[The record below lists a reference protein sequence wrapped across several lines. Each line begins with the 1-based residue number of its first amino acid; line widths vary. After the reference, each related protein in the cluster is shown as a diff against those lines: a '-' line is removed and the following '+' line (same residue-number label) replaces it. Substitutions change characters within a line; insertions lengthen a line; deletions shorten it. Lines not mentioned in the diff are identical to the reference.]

1 MTHPW
6 IHNEQ
11 TTKEIADLSQ
21 QINEIKQVLTNTS
34 ELAMLTG
41 KAVEDL
47 IYELTDEQS
56 VNPSSV
62 WLLISKLPQQSSQL
76 LAMNQRLAL
85 RIDELSRQGNKQE
98 IVIALLKVKLAVL
111 TDDVIALHNL
121 PQNNGYIAP

>member
-1 MTHPW
+1 MTHLW
-6 IHNEQ
+6 IHNGSIN
-11 TTKEIADLSQ
+11 KEI
-21 QINEIKQVLTNTS
+21 
-34 ELAMLTG
+34 
-41 KAVEDL
+41 EDL

-98 IVIALLKVKLAVL
+98 IVIALLEVKLAVL

>member
-6 IHNEQ
+6 IHNESIN
-11 TTKEIADLSQ
+11 KEI
-21 QINEIKQVLTNTS
+21 
-34 ELAMLTG
+34 
-41 KAVEDL
+41 EDL

-85 RIDELSRQGNKQE
+85 RIDELSRQGINK
-98 IVIALLKVKLAVL
+98 K
-111 TDDVIALHNL
+111 
-121 PQNNGYIAP
+121 

>member
-41 KAVEDL
+41 KAVKDL

-85 RIDELSRQGNKQE
+85 RIDELSRQGINK
-98 IVIALLKVKLAVL
+98 K
-111 TDDVIALHNL
+111 
-121 PQNNGYIAP
+121 